1 MASGTIKNNSS
12 VSEVGVSVDLSSYP
26 TTGSIAY
33 TAPTDG
39 YVRLGCGYQTANFAS
54 VYIGTDSNP
63 SVLQPYVQGN
73 NVTAAEMAV
82 FIKKGLKLKALLTG
96 NGSAT
101 FKGLI

>member
-1 MASGTIKNNSS
+1 MASGTIKNSSS
-12 VSEVGVSVDLSSYP
+12 VSGIGATVDLSNYP

-39 YVRLGCGYQTANFAS
+39 YVRLTCNYQTANFAG
-54 VYIGTDSNP
+54 VHIGTDSNP

-73 NVTAAEMAV
+73 NTIAAEEAV

-96 NGSAT
+96 DGRAV
-101 FKGLI
+101 FYGLI